1 MKKILTS
8 IAMVLLLAGCAK
20 QYDDSAL
27 QTRIADLERRVTSL
41 ESSVDA
47 LRSAIGEGV
56 FVVKVQE
63 YVDPDT
69 GKTIGVTVNYNNGDV
84 KYFEITPKVDYSGPV
99 VSIITNGAGEL
110 VWAVDGQAVQV
121 GGKDVTVYQTPVFTI
136 DEDGYLWVEINGEKV
151 KLGQVQN
158 EGATL
163 VDGIFTDIKVEQDK
177 IVLTL
182 SDDTVV
188 NIPFAT
194 AFKLSIETDDVV
206 YEKRGEA
213 IEVPYQVSGK
223 TEKTV
228 VDVTGYDPNYFDVEV
243 TAEKIII
250 TPLTAESAAVM
261 SVIADSKVGLV
272 SVAKLCVNFETATV
286 IDPETGWVDYV
297 ISSDGGSIV
306 ANMISNV
313 EIEAVPDDETDW
325 ITIVE
330 TKAMNAHT
338 ITMTVAANT
347 ETDSR
352 MGYINVFKKGT
363 EKHLET
369 LYIYQEAFVEGPKD
383 LSKDGAANCYIIP
396 ATVDGGSQFKFKTVK
411 GNSTESVG
419 TVAKAE
425 VFWETWGTADEPT
438 KGSVVAAASYADGY
452 VTITMPETP
461 HTGNAVVAVRDASDV
476 ILWSWHIWVP
486 ADEVGTLDGAVV
498 GGKILDRN
506 LGALIAPEAWA
517 SADAVKVEAFGLYY
531 QWGRKDPFPGPKDL
545 TNGPSKTPL
554 VGEQFTK
561 EERKVGEAE
570 LVTVEW
576 AIQHPNYY
584 PFSSKWNEEKSRWD
598 KGSCDWLKESQDDLW
613 DNEGNKTIYDPCPA
627 GYKVPAYNTS
637 LSFWKKSVTDWT
649 FNKDN
654 FYFKAPGSDIAF
666 PLSGYIDDGG
676 GSIVLQGRVFYWSSK
691 TYSDHIRANG
701 ADIRT
706 DKSGSDVYYA
716 EKTYKARGACVRCV
730 AE

>member
-383 LSKDGAANCYIIP
+383 LSKDGTANCYIVTE
-396 ATVDGGSQFKFKTVK
+396 AGDYKFKAVK

-419 TVAKAE
+419 TVDKAE
-425 VFWETWGTADEPT
+425 ILWETYNDNNEVTAN
-438 KGSVVAAASYADGY
+438 SVIASVSYKDGY
-452 VTITMPETP
+452 VIFSTP
-461 HTGNAVVAVRDASDV
+461 ATLKPGNALVAAKDANGV
-476 ILWSWHIWVP
+476 ILWSWHIWIP
-486 ADEVGTLDGAVV
+486 ETAIADVSSSAMVASEVQTVMM
-498 GGKILDRN
+498 DRN
-506 LGALIAPEAWA
+506 LGALVAATKEGATVY
-517 SADAVKVEAFGLYY
+517 SYGLYY
-531 QWGRKDPFPGPKDL
+531 QWGRKDPFPAAKRVDSGSPA
-545 TNGPSKTPL
+545 L
-554 VGEQFTK
+554 VAGTAIT
-561 EERKVGEAE
+561 VSEA
-570 LVTVEW
+570 LLSSDDAIKQPTVIGF
-576 AIQHPNYY
+576 ASGAN
-584 PFSSKWNEEKSRWD
+584 
-598 KGSCDWLKESQDDLW
+598 DWLNPSDMTRWVDAE
-613 DNEGNKTIYDPCPA
+613 KTVNDPCPV
-627 GYKVPAYNTS
+627 GYRVPKRNKNWAYM
-637 LSFWKKSVTDWT
+637 
-649 FNKDN
+649 
-654 FYFKAPGSDIAF
+654 GSNLETAEGWVYSAENHFFALGDPALVF
-666 PLSGYIDDGG
+666 PLAGFRKHTKTGFEISQSGIGTVIWTAYSSTGGQAYTVQYDGDEDRDG
-676 GSIVLQGRVFYWSSK
+676 K
-691 TYSDHIRANG
+691 
-701 ADIRT
+701 
-706 DKSGSDVYYA
+706 
-716 EKTYKARGACVRCV
+716 KARLLEWKNGTTASVRCV

>member
-1 MKKILTS
+1 
-8 IAMVLLLAGCAK
+8 
-20 QYDDSAL
+20 
-27 QTRIADLERRVTSL
+27 
-41 ESSVDA
+41 
-47 LRSAIGEGV
+47 
-56 FVVKVQE
+56 
-63 YVDPDT
+63 
-69 GKTIGVTVNYNNGDV
+69 
-84 KYFEITPKVDYSGPV
+84 
-99 VSIITNGAGEL
+99 
-110 VWAVDGQAVQV
+110 
-121 GGKDVTVYQTPVFTI
+121 
-136 DEDGYLWVEINGEKV
+136 
-151 KLGQVQN
+151 
-158 EGATL
+158 
-163 VDGIFTDIKVEQDK
+163 
-177 IVLTL
+177 
-182 SDDTVV
+182 VV

-486 ADEVGTLDGAVV
+486 ANEVAADPAGDSMV
-498 GGKILDRN
+498 GGTILDRN
-506 LGALIAPEAWA
+506 LGALIAPTA
-517 SADAVKVEAFGLYY
+517 SETPLTVEALGLYY
-531 QWGRKDPFPGPKDL
+531 QWGRKDPFLGPKDFSDY
-545 TNGPSKTPL
+545 PSK
-554 VGEQFTK
+554 VGVAGAAFTK
-561 EERKVGEAE
+561 DANQR
-570 LVTVEW
+570 TVEYGI
-576 AIQHPNYY
+576 ANPNVYSY
-584 PFSSKWNEEKSRWD
+584 GA
-598 KGSCDWLKESQDDLW
+598 GSCDWLTDPVADLW
-613 DNEGNKTIYDPCPA
+613 DKDGKKTIYDPCPV
-627 GYKVPAYNTS
+627 GYKVPQYDNA
-637 LSFWKKSVTDWT
+637 LPMWKKTNDNWT
-649 FNKDN
+649 FSDN
-654 FYFKAPGSDIAF
+654 FWMTNSASTSVFALA
-666 PLSGYIDDGG
+666 GYIDDGN
-676 GSIVLQGRVFYWSSK
+676 GSVVMKKRTFYWSSK
-691 TYSDHIRANG
+691 EYTDHIRAYG
-701 ADIRT
+701 ADVRAP
-706 DKSGSDVYYA
+706 SYNG
-716 EKTYKARGACVRCV
+716 EKTYKARGASVRCV